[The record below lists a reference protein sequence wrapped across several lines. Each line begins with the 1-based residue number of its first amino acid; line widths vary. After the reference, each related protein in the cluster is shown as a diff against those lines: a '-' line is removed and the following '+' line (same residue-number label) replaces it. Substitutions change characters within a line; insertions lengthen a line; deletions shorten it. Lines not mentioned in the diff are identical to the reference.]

1 MARRWAGA
9 LLCIGMAGALA
20 ACGLPR
26 YSRDWA
32 EPRTARAFWSYA
44 GAGQPFLIEVH
55 NPPPPVTAEGLAAAF
70 PSPPTVAPAARFTAD
85 AASAARPEYRFVLM
99 FGAPNTADG
108 DDACAGAAARLKGG
122 EALQA
127 AFCYRDRA
135 LAEVRVEA
143 LGDAF
148 VGGAGTAEVRKIL
161 YGISRY
167 LVPPPEYDP
176 SDQPDLPPI

>member
-1 MARRWAGA
+1 MTRLWTGIVVW
-9 LLCIGMAGALA
+9 IGIAGALA

-55 NPPPPVTAEGLAAAF
+55 NPPPTVAAEDLAAAF
-70 PSPPTVAPAARFTAD
+70 PSPPMVAPAARFTAD
-85 AASAARPEYRFVLM
+85 PANAARPEYRFVLM
-99 FGAPNTADG
+99 FGAPNTTDG
-108 DDACAGAAARLKGG
+108 DDACAGAVPRLSGG

-127 AFCYRDRA
+127 AFCYRDRT
-135 LAEVRVEA
+135 LAEVRAEA

-148 VGGAGTAEVRKIL
+148 AGGAGTAEARRIL

-167 LVPPPEYDP
+167 LVPPPEVDP
-176 SDQPDLPPI
+176 PDPPDLPPV